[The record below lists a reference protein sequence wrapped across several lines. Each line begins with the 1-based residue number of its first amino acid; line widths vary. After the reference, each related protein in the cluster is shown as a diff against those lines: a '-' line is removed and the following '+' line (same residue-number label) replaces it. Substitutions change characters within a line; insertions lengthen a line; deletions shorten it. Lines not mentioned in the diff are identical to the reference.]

1 MIGLKL
7 VRKQV
12 FLQIQIMNIDIIIYV
27 VLVYQ
32 ILVGLGM
39 IHPREAFQWI
49 PEEVLVAD
57 IVQEL
62 LLMGAI
68 TGHGVIG
75 ATGAASVIPI
85 FQPHQALPVHSQS
98 PDQP

>member
-1 MIGLKL
+1 MTIG
-7 VRKQV
+7 
-12 FLQIQIMNIDIIIYV
+12 MTIYV

-49 PEEVLVAD
+49 PEEVPVAD
-57 IVQEL
+57 IVQVPLQME
-62 LLMGAI
+62 AI
-68 TGHGVIG
+68 PGIGVIG